1 MTSARQSNVEIVQS
15 LYESFNEG
23 DIESALATMGDGVE
37 WIEPEGFV
45 FDGTYHSPDEVL
57 ENVFMPAK
65 EEFETFR
72 VEPDRFID
80 GGDTVVALGTFS
92 ATNEAGELIESP
104 FAHVNDLHEGH
115 ITRFANYTDT
125 ALWQ

>member
-1 MTSARQSNVEIVQS
+1 MATTRQSNVEIVQTI
-15 LYESFNEG
+15 YESFNEG
-23 DIESALATMGDGVE
+23 DIESALATMADDVE

-45 FDGTYHSPDEVL
+45 FGGTYHSPDEVL

-80 GGDTVVALGTFS
+80 GGDTVVTVGTFH
-92 ATNEAGELIESP
+92 ATNEAGDTMESP
-104 FAHVNDLHEGH
+104 FAHVNDLRDGRV
-115 ITRFANYTDT
+115 IRFENYTDT